1 MIDAIRR
8 RQIDE
13 VMNYDRNINIQTMI
27 STGRAV
33 SKMGDST
40 DLRAMQDKTV
50 LDTTA
55 TSLNTLTTLLDQK
68 RAAVVSMKQYI
79 HTRAQEQY
87 FAAAVAQLYDYG
99 EVVTLYNQVTSNYL
113 ANNTPQTK
121 QMVMSSIR
129 RLLGDVSFVRAGL
142 KQAVN
147 DHIHFI
153 NTGNNMDYV
162 EKYLSMLVIS
172 FCLYDLI
179 LEAPTST

>member
-50 LDTTA
+50 LDATA

-99 EVVTLYNQVTSNYL
+99 EVVTLYNQVISNYL

-121 QMVMSSIR
+121 QMVLSSIR
-129 RLLGDVSFVRAGL
+129 
-142 KQAVN
+142 
-147 DHIHFI
+147 
-153 NTGNNMDYV
+153 
-162 EKYLSMLVIS
+162 
-172 FCLYDLI
+172 
-179 LEAPTST
+179 